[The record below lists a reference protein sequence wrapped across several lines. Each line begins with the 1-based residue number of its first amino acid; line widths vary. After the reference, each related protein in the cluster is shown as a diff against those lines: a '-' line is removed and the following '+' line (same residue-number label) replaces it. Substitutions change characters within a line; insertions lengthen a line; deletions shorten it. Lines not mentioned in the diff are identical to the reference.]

1 MIYSEYCTECI
12 WLNSN
17 GKCGNKRSVTYNIY
31 MGIDNEYSC
40 ASRQYRSREGG
51 VLNKRIRKITSIY
64 DYEIIQTESS
74 RYANKT
80 RK

>member
-1 MIYSEYCTECI
+1 MSILVHQDSTEAV
-12 WLNSN
+12 
-17 GKCGNKRSVTYNIY
+17 R
-31 MGIDNEYSC
+31 
-40 ASRQYRSREGG
+40 GG

-64 DYEIIQTESS
+64 DYEIIQTKSS